1 MQENKDAVTVEL
13 GDATLSIPTE
23 SLVNAWLKQTLGR
36 AAVAAAIPPR
46 IGAEWPGEGGIYAG
60 VIRGEAG
67 RPDYHLIVPTSDA
80 AKAEDMIFGSTADV
94 PAATSEY
101 DGRAN
106 TLALV
111 NAGGAVAAE
120 WAHDLT
126 IGPHSDFYLPA
137 RRELALLYAN
147 VPDLFEKAWHWSSTQ
162 HAALPFYA
170 WFQNF
175 DNGGQDISHKSAA
188 GRARAVR
195 RLDRKSVV

>member
-1 MQENKDAVTVEL
+1 MQEHKDAVTVEL

-36 AAVAAAIPPR
+36 QPVAPAIPPR

-60 VIRGEAG
+60 VIRGDAG
-67 RPDYHLIVPTSDA
+67 RPDYHLIVPTCDA
-80 AKAEDMIFGSTADV
+80 AKADDMVFGSAADV
-94 PAATSEY
+94 PAAASEY

-111 NAGGAVAAE
+111 NAGGANAAE
-120 WAHDLT
+120 WAHGLT

-137 RRELALLYAN
+137 RRELALMYAN
-147 VPDLFEKAWHWSSTQ
+147 VPELFEKAWYWSSTQ
-162 HAALPFYA
+162 HASIPTYA

-175 DNGGQDISHKSAA
+175 GNGYQDTNRKSYA

-195 RLDRKSVV
+195 RLAIK